1 MKKGGGSD
9 LEFNIFSYWIRV
21 ASGDGVERWRIIN
34 WDVDYNDL
42 GWGWGKTLWVLID
55 WCCTWCLIAFRVW
68 TWKLK
73 FYFFH
78 HPKILWTFC
87 ESPWSIVKLWQICMI
102 KGEKKSLFAEH
113 ENPTKW
119 WQISKGNTFQPLRS
133 VGGNKMWVE

>member
-42 GWGWGKTLWVLID
+42 GWGWEKTLWVLID

-73 FYFFH
+73 F
-78 HPKILWTFC
+78 LN
-87 ESPWSIVKLWQICMI
+87 SIFVIIQWYY
-102 KGEKKSLFAEH
+102 ELFVSHLE
-113 ENPTKW
+113 
-119 WQISKGNTFQPLRS
+119 LL
-133 VGGNKMWVE
+133 